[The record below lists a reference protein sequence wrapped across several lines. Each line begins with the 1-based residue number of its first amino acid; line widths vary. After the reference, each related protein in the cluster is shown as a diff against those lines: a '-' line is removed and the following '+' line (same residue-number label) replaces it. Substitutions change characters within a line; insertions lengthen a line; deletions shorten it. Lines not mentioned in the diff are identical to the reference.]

1 MCELL
6 FLLTLCSGGV
16 LGAACLHKRFEE
28 MLPITCGVICLTV
41 YLFGLVGLL
50 PVGPIL
56 VLLAVLVIYGCLVLR
71 LIRRK
76 NLAEFRANLLTPGFV
91 GFFLLFWLL
100 CFLNRGQLL
109 YGSDPYGHWGLAV
122 KEMLL
127 LGDFSTNPQS
137 VDAFASYPPIM
148 PVFQYFLQRILF
160 LFGAAEISEW
170 HLYLSWQLFS
180 LSFLLPI
187 MKFARWKHPIS
198 AVFGFAAICLAPMVV
213 FSYFYNTV
221 LIDAFLGTAFAYGI
235 VMVFTE
241 DPKDK
246 TNLLGIGLS
255 MAVLVLAKDS
265 GISFALM
272 ILLSLACVLWRRER
286 SFKAIWKPLLFA
298 ALLFLVPKLLWSLHT
313 TLRHSVTVH
322 TSTTT
327 FMDYVRFFTLRDTS
341 GFRYQT
347 AALFLKLLYGTA
359 YHFDLANQE
368 IPYIYILMGLILL
381 AYVLRPVLVKT
392 GILPKNESGLFC
404 VILSLHILIYT
415 LGLCYVYLFRM
426 PYHDAVGLDSMDRYL
441 DTVVLSV
448 WLVLCLLTIRTLF
461 QSSGQQ
467 KSFFTFLV
475 AASLLLFVPQD
486 AVLRFAARQNVRIN
500 QAERVPY
507 DSLAEAAREHIQDPA
522 ARIMVADRIIDRTDD
537 HRCMAYLLRPLTIS
551 DYILSERDSDYFLFK
566 DMDCHTFSELMRKDF
581 DYVLTCRLDDYF
593 LEKYSDVFLNAED
606 IHDFSIYGVDPE
618 TGLLSLIACTES
630 SSLYLY

>member
-6 FLLTLCSGGV
+6 LLLTLCSGGV

-28 MLPITCGVICLTV
+28 MLPITCGSISLTV
-41 YLFGLVGLL
+41 FLFGLAGLL
-50 PVGPIL
+50 PLGPI
-56 VLLAVLVIYGCLVLR
+56 VVMLAVLGVYGCLIFR

-127 LGDFSTNPQS
+127 LGDFSTNPRS
-137 VDAFASYPPIM
+137 ADAFAGYPPIM

-160 LFGAAEISEW
+160 LFGRTEISEW

-180 LSFLLPI
+180 LSFLLPT
-187 MKFARWKHPIS
+187 MKYARWKRPIS

-221 LIDAFLGTAFAYGI
+221 LIDSFLGVVFAYGI

-241 DPKDK
+241 GPENKS
-246 TNLLGIGLS
+246 NLLGIGIS
-255 MAVLVLAKDS
+255 MAVLALAKDS
-265 GISFALM
+265 GLSFAVI
-272 ILLSLACVLWRRER
+272 ILLALVCTLRDKQNG
-286 SFKAIWKPLLFA
+286 FKTVWKPLLFA
-298 ALLFLVPKLLWSLHT
+298 AAFLLIPKLLWSLHT
-313 TLRHSVTVH
+313 ALRHSVTVH
-322 TSTTT
+322 SSTAGFT
-327 FMDYVRFFTLRDTS
+327 DYVRFFTLRDTS
-341 GFRYQT
+341 GFRYRT
-347 AALFLKLLYGTA
+347 AALFLRILYGTA
-359 YHFDLANQE
+359 YHFNLFNRE
-368 IPYIYILMGLILL
+368 IPYIYILLALILL
-381 AYVLRPVLVKT
+381 AQILRPVLLKA
-392 GILPKNESGLFC
+392 GILREREGSLFC
-404 VILSLHILIYT
+404 PVLAIHILVYT
-415 LGLCYVYLFRM
+415 IGLCYVYLFRM

-448 WLVLCLLTIRTLF
+448 WLVLCLLTIRVFF
-461 QSSGQQ
+461 QSEGQQ
-467 KSFFTFLV
+467 KSFLTFLLAV
-475 AASLLLFVPQD
+475 SMLLLVPQD
-486 AVLRFAARQNVRIN
+486 AVIRFAARQNIRIN

-507 DSLAEAAREHIQDPA
+507 DSLAETAREHIQDPA

-537 HRCMAYLLRPLTIS
+537 HRCMAYLLRPLYIS
-551 DYILSERDSDYFLFK
+551 NYVLSERNSDYFLFK
-566 DMDCHTFSELMRKDF
+566 DMNCQAFTDLMRQEF

-593 LEKYSDVFLNAED
+593 LENYSDAFANPQD
-606 IHDFSIYGVDPE
+606 IHDFSVYGVDPQ
-618 TGLLSLIACTES
+618 TGLLSLITCTE
-630 SSLYLY
+630 